1 MKKFSKLFCQVK
13 KMYYF
18 CKRNGEGNG
27 QKFPLFCSTF
37 NMIDKKVVE
46 SIVNECLIGSDLFL
60 VGVKVSKNNVIT
72 VTIDGDNGV
81 VVDDC
86 IDISRK
92 INSELDRDKEDYE
105 LTVTSFGLGEYFTLP
120 RQYKKNLSQQV
131 EVVLNEGEKV
141 IGVLSEV
148 NDEYIVVKYKEK
160 KQEHSITIAFND
172 IKKTKVV
179 ISFGNNK

>member
-1 MKKFSKLFCQVK
+1 MERGTVK
-13 KMYYF
+13 SSPYF
-18 CKRNGEGNG
+18 VA
-27 QKFPLFCSTF
+27 FF

-46 SIVNECLIGSDLFL
+46 SIVNECLIDSDLFL

-81 VVDDC
+81 IVDDC
-86 IDISRK
+86 IEISRK
-92 INSELDRDKEDYE
+92 INTELDRDKEDYE

-141 IGVLSEV
+141 IGVLDAV
-148 NDEYIVVKYKEK
+148 NDESIVIKYKEK
-160 KQEHSITIAFND
+160 KQEHSTEIAFSD

-179 ISFGNNK
+179 ISFGNK